1 MSAGSED
8 INLYEAIVNS
18 SDAAVVS
25 KSLDSIVTSWNPA
38 AEAVFGWTAEEM
50 VGQSIRRIIPEDR
63 QQEED
68 FILDRIRRGKSA
80 TRLESVR
87 IRKDGA
93 AVHVAVLASPI
104 RDHNGTIIG
113 ASSIMR
119 DLTAEMRTREALSD
133 IEQRFSLMADNIS
146 QLAWIMDATGWVFWY
161 NKRWFDYTGTRIEE
175 MQGWGWQAVH
185 HPDHVDR
192 VTRYLSECINRGE
205 EWEDTFPLRGVDGTY
220 RWFLS
225 RAVPLRDADGKIL
238 YWFGSNTD
246 ITELRDAERRIELL
260 LMEVNHRSK
269 NLLTVVQSLARRT
282 AAASPD
288 TFVERLEQRIAG
300 LAANQDVLVHRN
312 WSAVP
317 LRELVEAQLSYLAD
331 TSRQV
336 TMEGPDVV
344 VLPSAAEA
352 VSMAIHE
359 LATNAEKYG
368 ALSVPEGRVTV
379 KWDIA
384 GGGDDALFTL
394 RWEERGG
401 PPARMPDR
409 RGFGS
414 RIIEEVPRGKLRAEV
429 EIEYPVEGCRFT
441 LRCPPQNVLSLG

>member
-1 MSAGSED
+1 MAAPSEP
-8 INLYEAIVNS
+8 INLFEAIVNS
-18 SDAAVVS
+18 SDAAVIS
-25 KSLDSIVTSWNPA
+25 KSLDSVVLSWNPT
-38 AEAVFGWTAEEM
+38 AEALFGWTPEEII
-50 VGQSIRRIIPEDR
+50 GQSVRRIIPDDL

-68 FILDRIRRGKSA
+68 FILDRIRHGESA
-80 TRLESVR
+80 TRLETVR
-87 IRKDGA
+87 IHKDGTRKN
-93 AVHVAVLASPI
+93 VAMLVSPI
-104 RDHNGTIIG
+104 RDRSGTIIG

-119 DLTAEMRTREALSD
+119 DLTAELRTREALDD

-146 QLAWIMDATGWVFWY
+146 QLAWITDPTGWIFWY
-161 NKRWFDYTGTRIEE
+161 NKRWFDYTGTSLEE

-192 VTRYLSECINRGE
+192 VTRHFSECINRGV
-205 EWEDTFPLRGVDGTY
+205 EWEDTFPLRGADGVY

-225 RAVPLRDADGKIL
+225 RAVPLRDAEGKIL

-246 ITELRDAERRIELL
+246 VTDLRDAERRIELL

-288 TFVERLEQRIAG
+288 TFVERLEQRIAS
-300 LAANQDVLVHRN
+300 LAANQDVLVQRN

-317 LRELVEAQLSYLAD
+317 LRELVEAQLSYLAE

-336 TMEGPDVV
+336 VMDGPDVV

-352 VSMAIHE
+352 VSMALHE

-368 ALSVPEGRVTV
+368 ALSVPGGRVNV
-379 KWDIA
+379 SWAIS
-384 GGGDDALFTL
+384 GERDDSLFTL
-394 RWEERGG
+394 TWVESGG
-401 PPARMPDR
+401 PPARAPGR

-429 EIEYPVEGCRFT
+429 SIEYPPEGCRFM
-441 LRCPPQNVLSLG
+441 LRCPPQNVLALA